1 MQTKDL
7 IVAKHPLPQHGRAS
21 DEIANELVQRKS
33 KDADWQHGR
42 VPLFVFR
49 GDPSA
54 YEVGRAAFNEYFT
67 ENALGAARA
76 FPSVKAMEQEV
87 IGMVLDLF
95 HAPVGA
101 AGFMSTGGS
110 ESIVLAVL
118 ACRNHARALRKDPM
132 HRGNIVAAHSVHP
145 AFDKAAR
152 MMDLEVRRV
161 AVNEAFRADVV
172 AIESAI
178 DDDTIMIVGSAPC
191 FPFGTFDPIDALSE
205 LAQRRSVW
213 LHVDACVGGFLAPFA
228 RSIGREIPAFDFSL
242 PGVHSISADLHK
254 YGYCPK
260 PASTVLYRSADLA
273 AYQPFDFDQWPN
285 GKFVTP
291 TIVGTRPAGA
301 VAGAWATMNYL
312 GQDGYERLAKAL
324 LDSIDHYKQSINAIE
339 GLAVLGDPELSI
351 VAFGASTIDIFAV
364 ADAMHQRQWQ
374 PGLLQ
379 QPKAI
384 HRMMSMLHVDSM
396 DQYLADL
403 RTVMKTVGDRGS
415 GSASQS
421 SASYT

>member
-1 MQTKDL
+1 MHVTDL
-7 IVAKHPLPQHGRAS
+7 IIAKHPLPRTGRAS
-21 DEIANELVQRKS
+21 EAIADDLVSLKGN
-33 KDADWQHGR
+33 DADWQNGR

-49 GDPSA
+49 GDSSA

-67 ENALGAARA
+67 ENALGATRA
-76 FPSVKAMEQEV
+76 FPSVKTMEQEV
-87 IGMVLDLF
+87 IGMALDLF
-95 HAPVGA
+95 HAPDGA

-110 ESIVLAVL
+110 ESIVLSVL
-118 ACRNHARALRKDPM
+118 ACRNHARAQRHDPA
-132 HRGNIVAAHSVHP
+132 HRGNIVAANSVHP

-152 MMDLEVRRV
+152 MMDLQVRRV
-161 AVNEAFRADVV
+161 AVDPSFRADVG
-172 AIESAI
+172 AIEAAI
-178 DDDTIMIVGSAPC
+178 DSDTIMIVGSAPC

-213 LHVDACVGGFLAPFA
+213 LHVDACVGGYLAPFA
-228 RSIGREIPAFDFSL
+228 RSIGRKIPAFDFALS
-242 PGVHSISADLHK
+242 GVNSISADLHK

-260 PASTVLYRSADLA
+260 PASTVLYRSAELA

-312 GQDGYERLAKAL
+312 GWEGYERLAKEL
-324 LDSIDHYKQSINAIE
+324 LDAIDHYKQSINAIDD
-339 GLAVLGDPELSI
+339 LTVLGEPELSI
-351 VAFGASTIDIFAV
+351 VAFSGPTIDIFAV
-364 ADAMHQRQWQ
+364 ADAMQQRQWQ

-379 QPKAI
+379 QPRAI

-403 RTVMKTVGDRGS
+403 RAVVKEVGDSAG
-415 GSASQS
+415 GASQS
-421 SASYT
+421 SASYS